1 LLAKWLVDIAGG
13 GGGHL
18 GLVGHIRVGNLR
30 NGSEL

>member
-1 LLAKWLVDIAGG
+1 LLAKWFVDIAGG

-18 GLVGHIRVGNLR
+18 GLVGHIRVGNFR